1 MTQQTG
7 GVGDR
12 ENLRA
17 GLREGLYPALKN
29 IIASVLTIGKTRVEL
44 LVVEVEEEKYRLMT
58 LWAKAI
64 GAAFFLALG
73 IVMAVLCLVLV
84 FWESRALVLGGVA
97 VLFVVGGLAL
107 IVSLKRQAQRPS
119 KLFHASLSELEA
131 DLALLRRHAKHPE

>member
-1 MTQQTG
+1 MSQQAG

-12 ENLRA
+12 AGLRE

-29 IIASVLTIGKTRVEL
+29 IIASVLAIGKTRAEL

-73 IVMAVLCLVLV
+73 IVMAVFCLVLV
-84 FWESRALVLGGVA
+84 FWEQRVLVLGICA
-97 VLFVVGGLAL
+97 LLFVGGGLAL
-107 IVSLKRQAQRPS
+107 IVSLQRQAKRPS

-131 DLALLRRHAKHPE
+131 DLAQLRRYAKHPE